1 MEDRS
6 VLRILFAED
15 QPEDNEIATREIRK
29 SGLDFVGHRVDTKE
43 GFLAELAAFRPDI
56 VISDFV
62 MPSFDGMQALKLSL
76 EFDPAIPFIVLTG
89 SRNEETAVLCMKS
102 GASDYVIKSHINR
115 LPYAIRE
122 ALERSR
128 LSVEGKE
135 ALRRLEE
142 SEELFRVLFEA
153 SPIGKTL
160 TGFDGAIIMANRALA
175 EIIGSTVEAL
185 KGSDAAAFLHPD
197 DRPRRAR
204 IIDEL
209 VSEASQSRRA
219 EMRLV
224 RKDGAPVWV
233 DVSMALVRDGAGS
246 PRYVVSSL
254 ADISW
259 LKREEAELRALN
271 GELERRIGE
280 KETLL
285 RELFHRTRNNM
296 QVIISLLGWEAD
308 LVGSDLVD
316 EFVRKTNDRIM
327 SMSLVHKKLYD
338 SMDLSRIDLN
348 EYCRELIDLLVDSE
362 PGRRRH
368 IRFQPAAEALPVK
381 IDTAVPFGLAFHEIL
396 TNALR
401 HAYPRGAEG
410 EVRVSLSSLA
420 PDRIEL
426 EVSDD
431 GVGLPADFDGRSG
444 RTLGFQL
451 IHGLVEAQMGGSVAC
466 ETDRGL
472 RCIVRFSDAQAQTRV

>member
-1 MEDRS
+1 MEGGS
-6 VLRILFAED
+6 VLKILFAED

-29 SGLDFVGHRVDTKE
+29 SGLDFVGRRVDTRE
-43 GFLAELAAFRPDI
+43 DFLAALEAFRPDI
-56 VISDFV
+56 VISDYM
-62 MPSFDGMQALKLSL
+62 MPTFDGMQALKLSL
-76 EFDPAIPFIVLTG
+76 EFDPSIPFIVLTG
-89 SRNEETAVLCMKS
+89 SRNEETAVACMKS

-122 ALERSR
+122 ALERAR
-128 LSVEGKE
+128 LSLEGKE

-160 TGFDGAIIMANRALA
+160 TRFDGTIIMANRALA
-175 EIIGSTVEAL
+175 EIIGCTVEELTGTDGGAFIHPEELAL
-185 KGSDAAAFLHPD
+185 
-197 DRPRRAR
+197 RAR
-204 IIDEL
+204 IIEEL
-209 VSEASQSRRA
+209 LAGRSQSRRV

-224 RKDGAPVWV
+224 RKDGAPVWTDISTV
-233 DVSMALVRDGAGS
+233 LVRDRGGV
-246 PRYVVSSL
+246 PRYLISSL
-254 ADISW
+254 ADISG
-259 LKREEAELRALN
+259 LKREEAQLRALN

-296 QVIISLLGWEAD
+296 QVIISLLGWEAE
-308 LVGSDLVD
+308 LVGSDVVD

-381 IDTAVPFGLAFHEIL
+381 IDTAVPFGLAFHEIVS
-396 TNALR
+396 NALR
-401 HAYPRGAEG
+401 HAYPPGAEG
-410 EVRVSLSSLA
+410 EVRVVLSSLV
-420 PDRIEL
+420 PDRVEL
-426 EVSDD
+426 AVSDD

-444 RTLGFQL
+444 KTLGFQL
-451 IHGLVEAQMGGSVAC
+451 IHGLVEGQMGGSFAC
-466 ETDRGL
+466 ETGRGL
-472 RCIVRFSDAQAQTRV
+472 RCIVRFSDAQTQTRV